1 MTEHH
6 HTEPEQRIRFCPLCG
21 TPVENKQSF
30 GELRPVCPACGWAYF
45 EDPKVAVAV
54 LIENNGQV
62 LLTQRLN
69 IPFQGLWTLPAGFVN
84 AHESPEEAAKR
95 ECLEETG
102 LLIQTTRLIDILSG
116 REHPRGA
123 DIFIAYQAHIIGGQL
138 RAGDDAGNVA
148 FFSRDAL
155 PPLAFET
162 TRKILFREG
171 QNSPCD

>member
-1 MTEHH
+1 MTEHA
-6 HTEPEQRIRFCPLCG
+6 HTETGQHIRFCPLCG
-21 TPVENKQSF
+21 TPVENHHSF
-30 GELRPVCPACGWAYF
+30 GEQRPVCPACGWTYF

-54 LIENNGQV
+54 LVEKDSQI

-69 IPFQGLWTLPAGFVN
+69 VPHQGLWTLPAGFVN
-84 AHESPEEAAKR
+84 AHESPEKAAER

-102 LLIQTTRLIDILSG
+102 LIVRTTHLIDILSG

-123 DIFIAYQAHIIGGQL
+123 DIFIAYHAEVVGGKLQ
-138 RAGDDAGNVA
+138 AGDDAEQVA

-171 QNSPCD
+171 RKSPCD